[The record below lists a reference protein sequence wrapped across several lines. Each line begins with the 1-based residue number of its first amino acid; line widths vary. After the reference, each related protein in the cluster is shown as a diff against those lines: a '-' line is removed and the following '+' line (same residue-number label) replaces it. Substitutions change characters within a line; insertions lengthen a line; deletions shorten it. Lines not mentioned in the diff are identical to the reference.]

1 MSKTA
6 IFKILHLHYYV
17 PRLCDSLQWQYNDN
31 DLVNV
36 NLYKICQI
44 AQIIQIAAEEF
55 THSAT
60 ALDCD
65 VSSFIFT

>member
-1 MSKTA
+1 MS
-6 IFKILHLHYYV
+6 
-17 PRLCDSLQWQYNDN
+17 
-31 DLVNV
+31 
-36 NLYKICQI
+36 I

-60 ALDCD
+60 ALDWD